1 MTTIQMAL
9 EEALPRVMA
18 EARRSKSYERAVE
31 RGRELMLE
39 ATRHTIDHQPE
50 AALRAVSQ
58 DREACAC
65 YLAQRLRRPVMASKG
80 KKSGFSELALM
91 EEFWR
96 EKVEPLSP

>member
-18 EARRSKSYERAVE
+18 EARRRKAHERAVE
-31 RGRELMLE
+31 RGRKLMLE
-39 ATRHTIDHQPE
+39 ATRHTMDHQPE

-65 YLAQRLRRPVMASKG
+65 YLAQRLGRPVMAPKG
-80 KKSGFSELALM
+80 RLSGFSELELM

-96 EKVEPLSP
+96 EKAKPLSP